1 MSATSVTNF
10 CQLLSREDCS
20 LGPCIAPKGVAWKFE
35 CMYCL
40 RPSVEAGK
48 ELCLFHPA
56 LVPGLPSHLPASTS
70 WGNLLVQGCAFWM
83 PGKILQHSRCPYL
96 LWEVGRLAEEC
107 VKFHLPF
114 APVPVPRWGA
124 RIGRCF
130 VIWVCI
136 VLFLAFAKPFR
147 IATLTATLCPERLPP
162 LQARKPYALG
172 TRHSRPA
179 KSELST
185 A

>member
-1 MSATSVTNF
+1 MA
-10 CQLLSREDCS
+10 
-20 LGPCIAPKGVAWKFE
+20 CIAPSGDAWKFE

-40 RPSVEAGK
+40 RRTFVRKPAMAH
-48 ELCLFHPA
+48 CHFHTA
-56 LVPGLPSHLPASTS
+56 LVSGALLPSHIWANNFR
-70 WGNLLVQGCAFWM
+70 GNLLAYRCGFWM
-83 PGKILQHSRCPYL
+83 PGNFLQHSRCPYL
-96 LWEVGRLAEEC
+96 LWDVSRSAEAG

-147 IATLTATLCPERLPP
+147 TDTLTATLCPERLPP